1 MATADKAET
10 VEKVLRT
17 GNLNSFFA
25 EVLDARRD
33 QIEAAVH
40 AVLNPQEKVAVVVE
54 CPRCKAAAN
63 GRNMKSIKMEL
74 PVPKYNISE
83 LTKLLKIALEYG
95 VARPAEEKVVTVSS
109 TKTLAELRKLTDA
122 ELAEILAA
130 G

>member
-1 MATADKAET
+1 MSTP
-10 VEKVLRT
+10 
-17 GNLNSFFA
+17 NLNGFFA
-25 EVLDARRD
+25 DVLDARRD

-40 AVLNPQEKVAVVVE
+40 AVLNPQEKVEVVVE
-54 CPRCKAAAN
+54 CPRCKARA
-63 GRNMKSIKMEL
+63 GGKNMKSIKVEL

-83 LTKLLKIALEYG
+83 LTKLLKLALEYG

-109 TKTLAELRKLTDA
+109 SKTLAELRKLTDQ